1 MVIRPLH
8 LQTNGHNN
16 KTTTSRSDMEVTR
29 STEIKVGLVSL
40 AAILLLIG
48 GIMIGKGIN
57 LSPNKAIV
65 NISLSSSGGLENGSP
80 VVVDGVKRGMIVD
93 VRNDGDGVTAVAEL
107 DHIDDL
113 HADASAKVTILEI
126 TGGKKVS
133 IDPGTTGSFD
143 ARMPLKGVVSPDIS
157 DLITSVGDVSGDA
170 QSLVRRLDTI
180 SAAMTALLGDS
191 VVVRDLR
198 TMASDGS
205 LLVSD
210 LRTFFQA
217 NKQPL
222 KETIA
227 SLRSL
232 SSELR
237 TAVTENDPKLRQ
249 LLDKLDR
256 TADDAAAVL
265 RRADGAVVKA
275 DTMLTAANDV
285 LRAVRDRD
293 GTAHR
298 LIYDAAFINKLDS
311 TVQELNTLLLQAN
324 KYGINVNVGLGH
336 EP

>member
-1 MVIRPLH
+1 
-8 LQTNGHNN
+8 
-16 KTTTSRSDMEVTR
+16 MEVTR

-40 AAILLLIG
+40 AALLLLIG
-48 GIMIGKGIN
+48 GIMIGKGVN
-57 LSPNKAIV
+57 LSPNKATI
-65 NISLSSSGGLENGSP
+65 NISLPSSGGLETGSP

-107 DHIDDL
+107 DRIDDL

-143 ARMPLKGVVSPDIS
+143 ARFPLKGIVSPDIS

-180 SAAMTALLGDS
+180 SASLTALLGDS

-232 SSELR
+232 STELR
-237 TAVTENDPKLRQ
+237 TAINENDPKLRQ

-265 RRADGAVVKA
+265 RRADGAVIKA

-311 TVQELNTLLLQAN
+311 SVQALNTLLQNAN